1 MENQFCMYKSASI
14 VKKYLEKCPRIDCVI
29 AFLQNMWIAPWQE
42 VVLFPTTVAR
52 SGATTLLRGSVD
64 GTSS

>member
-1 MENQFCMYKSASI
+1 MEKQFCMYKSASI
-14 VKKYLEKCPRIDCVI
+14 VKKYLQKCPRIAWVI

-42 VVLFPTTVAR
+42 VVLFPTTVAQ
-52 SGATTLLRGSVD
+52 SGATILLRDSVD